1 MDTIFALA
9 TAQGK
14 AGVAVVRISGPNSF
28 ELATALCGKLPTDRN
43 MGLRSVRAKD
53 GTLLDRALVLL
64 FPEGQSFTGEA
75 TVELQLHGSIAV
87 VRAVLAAI
95 SDTGLARIA
104 EPGEFTRRAL
114 LNERM
119 DLTQVEG
126 LADLIDAETEVQRRE
141 AMRTFDGA
149 LRDMIE
155 NLRAS
160 LIRAAALLEA
170 TIDFADEDVPENV
183 YPEVQTLLKGAMATI
198 ASEIARSG
206 AAQSVRKGFEV
217 AIVGPPNVGKST
229 LLNTL
234 AGREAAITSEIAGT
248 TRDIVEVRM
257 DVQGLP
263 VTFLDTAGVR
273 DTDDPIEKLGVARA
287 LERAQGADL
296 RVILLEGPQAEPILT
311 PVAGD
316 IVVSA
321 KHDIYGVGLSALFG
335 TGVDELLS
343 TISERLS
350 DLTSDVGLVSRER
363 DRIAL
368 QESHNRL
375 YDVHSDLLD
384 MPTELLTAEI
394 YGAVQSLGAVIGRVG
409 VEDVLDEIFASF
421 CLGK

>member
-14 AGVAVVRISGPNSF
+14 AGVAVIRISGSQSF
-28 ELATALCGKLPTDRN
+28 ELSTILCGKLPLDRK
-43 MGLRSVRAKD
+43 MGVRSIRAND
-53 GTLLDRALVLL
+53 GTLLDQALVLL
-64 FPEGQSFTGEA
+64 FPENQSFTGEA

-95 SDTGLARIA
+95 SDTGLARVA

-114 LNERM
+114 LNERL

-126 LADLIDAETEVQRRE
+126 LSDLIEAETEVQRRE
-141 AMRTFDGA
+141 AMRSFDGA

-155 NLRAS
+155 GLRAN

-170 TIDFADEDVPENV
+170 TIDFADEEVPENV
-183 YPEVQTLLKGAMATI
+183 YPEVENLLKDATKTI
-198 ASEIARSG
+198 SSEISRSG

-257 DVQGLP
+257 DIQGLP

-273 DTDDPIEKLGVARA
+273 ETDDPIEKLGVARA
-287 LERAQGADL
+287 VERAKAAEL
-296 RVILLEGPQAEPILT
+296 RVILLERPDADPIM
-311 PVAGD
+311 PPCNGD
-316 IVVSA
+316 IVVST
-321 KHDIYGVGLSALFG
+321 KHDIYGVGISALNG
-335 TGVDELLS
+335 TGLNELLS
-343 TISERLS
+343 EISDRLG
-350 DLTSDVGLVSRER
+350 DLTADIGLISRER

-368 QESHNRL
+368 SESYSRLCLVQEN
-375 YDVHSDLLD
+375 LLH
-384 MPTELLTAEI
+384 MSSELLTAEI

>member
-14 AGVAVVRISGPNSF
+14 AGVAVVRISGPQSH
-28 ELATALCGKLPTDRN
+28 EVATTLCGDLPVDRK
-43 MGLRSVRAKD
+43 MGLRSVRASD
-53 GTLLDRALVLL
+53 GTLLDQALVLL

-75 TVELQLHGSIAV
+75 TIELQLHGSIAV

-95 SDTGLARIA
+95 SDTGLARVA

-114 LNERM
+114 LNERL

-126 LADLIDAETEVQRRE
+126 LSDLIDAETEVQRRE

-155 NLRAS
+155 DLRAR
-160 LIRAAALLEA
+160 LIRAAALIEA
-170 TIDFADEDVPENV
+170 TIDFADEEVPENV
-183 YPEVQTLLKGAMATI
+183 YPEVKTLLDGAIATI

-217 AIVGPPNVGKST
+217 AIIGPPNVGKST

-273 DTDDPIEKLGVARA
+273 ETDDPIEKLGVARA
-287 LERAQGADL
+287 LERAQGADM
-296 RVILLEGPQAEPILT
+296 RVILLEGPEVEPIV
-311 PVAGD
+311 PPNAGD
-316 IVVSA
+316 IVIST
-321 KHDIYGVGLSALFG
+321 KHDLYGAGISALDG
-335 TGVDELLS
+335 TGVDELLLG
-343 TISERLS
+343 ISKQLGN
-350 DLTSDVGLVSRER
+350 LTADVGLISRER

-368 QESHNRL
+368 QNSHIRL
-375 YDVHSDLLD
+375 REVRSNLLN
-384 MPTELLTAEI
+384 MPSEILTADI
-394 YGAVQSLGAVIGRVG
+394 YGTVQVLGAVIGRVG

>member
-14 AGVAVVRISGPNSF
+14 AGVAVIRISGPRSF
-28 ELATALCGKLPTDRN
+28 DLSTILCGNLPLDRK
-43 MGLRSVRAKD
+43 MGVRSIRASD
-53 GTLLDRALVLL
+53 GTLLDQALVLL

-95 SDTGLARIA
+95 SDTGLARVA

-114 LNERM
+114 LNERL

-126 LADLIDAETEVQRRE
+126 LSDLIEAETEVQRRE
-141 AMRTFDGA
+141 AMRSFDGA

-155 NLRAS
+155 GLRAN

-170 TIDFADEDVPENV
+170 TIDFADEEVPENV
-183 YPEVQTLLKGAMATI
+183 YPEVENLLKNAIATI
-198 ASEIARSG
+198 SSEISRSG

-257 DVQGLP
+257 DIQGLP

-273 DTDDPIEKLGVARA
+273 ETDDPIEKLGVARA
-287 LERAQGADL
+287 VERAQAAEL
-296 RVILLEGPQAEPILT
+296 RVILLEKPDADPIML
-311 PVAGD
+311 PCEGD
-316 IVVSA
+316 IVVST
-321 KHDIYGVGLSALFG
+321 KHDIYGVGISALNG
-335 TGVDELLS
+335 TGLNELLS
-343 TISERLS
+343 EISDRLG
-350 DLTSDVGLVSRER
+350 DLTADIGLISRER
-363 DRIAL
+363 DRVAL
-368 QESHNRL
+368 SESYSRLCLVQEN
-375 YDVHSDLLD
+375 LLH
-384 MPTELLTAEI
+384 MPSELLTAEI